1 MKRLLVLFIFL
12 FPILS
17 FADNK
22 IDTAVNNLMKEINTY
37 YDKTCK
43 TAECSVTNAIIIS
56 FQNAYKFSVNN
67 DYSLKNKVSHD
78 LLNIGDGERIGDVL
92 SSALSS
98 IYNRYYNTSFLL
110 INDQKYIKDL
120 NKNLLNEFYTDE
132 QNNKYVLTLYDEK
145 DDMYKNTLNIN
156 LSLYV
161 LKAYAAY
168 KYNIDDFFK
177 ISTPVFNSI
186 IAEYKPYLNK
196 EDYNYYFNL
205 YNEYKDKH
213 NIIKKFFI
221 SNYLS
226 SDNKDYSSMKTHEK
240 IKKIVYDAVFF
251 MEDKDVLL
259 KQLNELD
266 LKDIEKIKKSENYY
280 YKNLYLIAKTALGK
294 KEKLLNDN
302 SFTDEDIYLKLR
314 INAIYLQSLIVSNGK
329 KSDIKTQYN
338 IINTLLENN
347 KILLNNDYNSK
358 KVNYDYYKI
367 YKEYISTLTGDI

>member
-43 TAECSVTNAIIIS
+43 TAECSVTNDIIIS

-226 SDNKDYSSMKTHEK
+226 SDNKNYSSMKTHEK

-302 SFTDEDIYLKLR
+302 SITDEDIYLKLR

-329 KSDIKTQYN
+329 KNDIKTQYN

-347 KILLNNDYNSK
+347 KNLLNNDYNSK

>member
-347 KILLNNDYNSK
+347 KNLLNNDYNSK